1 MVAYPDSML
10 RNTESNT
17 QPGCPAGAEISA
29 LSCFPCCKELFRQVA
44 AQLFRPWIHN
54 SMHCQ
59 HFPSALGPFLG
70 MVQKQVITLAPKKL
84 IRTRRAS
91 EGSASEP
98 SLRVGLVCAKDA
110 KLSCRG
116 NTPRDGWGRRPQ
128 GDAPRSEA
136 SALGARW
143 LLPARPQPPRGV
155 TCEHTEVE
163 PCPFLAA

>member
-98 SLRVGLVCAKDA
+98 ALSTYKNGRFSEGFSISQSWLCHSVVRRPRFFSKSPCFWRFPMLKGTVHLQSPRWRVGSVCAKE
-110 KLSCRG
+110 CE
-116 NTPRDGWGRRPQ
+116 TF
-128 GDAPRSEA
+128 
-136 SALGARW
+136 
-143 LLPARPQPPRGV
+143 LPG
-155 TCEHTEVE
+155 
-163 PCPFLAA
+163 